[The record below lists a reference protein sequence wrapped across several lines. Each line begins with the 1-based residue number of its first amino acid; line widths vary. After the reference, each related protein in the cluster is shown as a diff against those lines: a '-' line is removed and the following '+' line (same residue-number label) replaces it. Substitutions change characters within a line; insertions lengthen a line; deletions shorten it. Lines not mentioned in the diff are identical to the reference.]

1 MLAIQPQRYVAYYR
15 VSTTRQGESGLGI
28 AAQRK
33 AVADYAS
40 DTVIAE
46 FIEVESG
53 GKFKRPQLDAAL
65 AYARQH
71 KATLLI
77 AKMDR
82 LSRNAHLVSC
92 LLESNVNFIAVD
104 QPHATPLTIR
114 ILAAVAQEEREQ
126 IGKRVKAA
134 LAAAK
139 ARGVKLGGV
148 QAGLRE
154 EIDTFD
160 QRILVV
166 IQSIIDSGISSA
178 TGIAGELNKRAVATR
193 KGSTWQAVQ
202 VQRLIKR
209 VEKIGSLRLP

>member
-1 MLAIQPQRYVAYYR
+1 MQPIQPTRYIAYYR
-15 VSTTRQGESGLGI
+15 VSTSRQGESGLGI
-28 AAQRK
+28 AAQRQ
-33 AVADYAS
+33 AVADYAGES
-40 DTVIAE
+40 VIAE

-65 AYARQH
+65 ACARQH

-134 LAAAK
+134 LTAAK

-154 EIDTFD
+154 EINTFD
-160 QRILVV
+160 ESILPVV
-166 IQSIIDSGISSA
+166 QSIIDSGTTSA
-178 TGIAGELNKRAVATR
+178 TGIARELNNRAIRTR
-193 KGSTWQAVQ
+193 KGSMWQAVQ
-202 VQRLIKR
+202 VQRLLQR
-209 VEKIGSLRLP
+209 LRT